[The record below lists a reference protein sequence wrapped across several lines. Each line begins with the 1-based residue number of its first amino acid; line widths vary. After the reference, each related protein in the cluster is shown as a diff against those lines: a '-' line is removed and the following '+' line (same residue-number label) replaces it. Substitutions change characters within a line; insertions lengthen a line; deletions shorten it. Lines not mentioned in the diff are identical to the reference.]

1 MRWCAVFALILAV
14 GCMGQNDHI
23 VRGTVEMDQVDV
35 APQQAARVLRML
47 VNEGDHVAPG
57 DTIAVLGLADAGA
70 QVAAREA
77 RVAQAEAAV
86 RDLKAGARP
95 QELARGVADAKAA
108 EAEATRTATELERAR
123 ALVKDTVIS
132 QRDFDAA
139 AAAARVAAERR
150 DAARNTLRLLQAG
163 TRPAQIRAA
172 EAELS
177 QARADLAGTGSRLA
191 DLVLVSPINGV
202 VLTRTAEPGEVLPAG
217 MPAAIIGDTARL
229 YVRAYAPQRLLSRV
243 KAGTRAIVTP
253 DGWTG
258 NGVGATVTSVQPAA
272 EFTPRV
278 SLTQDERAD
287 LLFGVR
293 LKLDSALPA
302 GLWAIVQFG
311 SADSTDATAKK

>member
-1 MRWCAVFALILAV
+1 
-14 GCMGQNDHI
+14 
-23 VRGTVEMDQVDV
+23 
-35 APQQAARVLRML
+35 
-47 VNEGDHVAPG
+47 
-57 DTIAVLGLADAGA
+57 
-70 QVAAREA
+70 
-77 RVAQAEAAV
+77 
-86 RDLKAGARP
+86 
-95 QELARGVADAKAA
+95 
-108 EAEATRTATELERAR
+108 
-123 ALVKDTVIS
+123 
-132 QRDFDAA
+132 
-139 AAAARVAAERR
+139 
-150 DAARNTLRLLQAG
+150 
-163 TRPAQIRAA
+163 
-172 EAELS
+172 
-177 QARADLAGTGSRLA
+177 
-191 DLVLVSPINGV
+191 
-202 VLTRTAEPGEVLPAG
+202 RTAEPGEVLPAG

-311 SADSTDATAKK
+311 SADSTDAAAKK